1 MKKFFTLFAS
11 VAMTVVAFAQT
22 TIYSENMGT
31 PTNTTTAISANPF
44 QNGAPITYSG
54 SADIRTSSPS
64 STSNYAGASGG
75 ANVFITGT
83 VGTNFLIS
91 GIDTSNYT
99 NLQLSF
105 GQHKSTTA
113 ANNQLLVEVSA
124 DGTNWT
130 SLTYSRPTGSG
141 TANYILVTPTGTI
154 PSATNLSIRFTNN
167 LASTQWRLDD
177 ITLTGNSNG
186 SLATN
191 EVKGNKNVFVKNT
204 LVDSELNFGANGDVK
219 IYNVNGQVVKEAKVS
234 ADKALNV
241 QDLNKGT
248 YIVTGT
254 VNGNKVSEKIIKK

>member
-11 VAMTVVAFAQT
+11 VAMTIGAFAQT

-31 PTNTTTAISANPF
+31 PANSTTSISANPF

-154 PSATNLSIRFTNN
+154 PSTTNLSIRFTNN

-191 EVKGNKNVFVKNT
+191 EVKGNKNFFVKNT
-204 LVDSELNFGANGDVK
+204 LVDSEINFGANADIK
-219 IYNVNGQVVKEAKVS
+219 IYNVNGQIVREAKVS
-234 ADKALNV
+234 SNKALNI